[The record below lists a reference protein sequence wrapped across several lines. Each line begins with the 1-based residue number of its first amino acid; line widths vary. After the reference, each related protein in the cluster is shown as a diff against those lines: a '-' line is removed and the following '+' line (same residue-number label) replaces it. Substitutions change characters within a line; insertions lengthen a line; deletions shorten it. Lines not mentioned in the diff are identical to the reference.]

1 MRRIKKQ
8 NGFIAITSVLIISA
22 LILILGISIFHASI
36 TDQAMSSSYDD
47 GEEASFLAVACA
59 RIAFFKLKENIDYA
73 GDETVDING
82 MSCSINTIENVN
94 DRTKIISTL
103 ARVGDRPSFKRVEE
117 EIKYV
122 VESKAEDW
130 ICGDEDCAIENLKIV
145 NDSLVLQEKLIEGE
159 EIEKATRTTAFATE
173 WLGENNYASTSG
185 LKTDGDDLVLEDN
198 QTSGYRIS
206 NPFSLGE
213 VKYAGDSNIE
223 WVETLEA
230 DTEINIYTQ
239 VVYSEVIPTEATGTW
254 LLATNGQPIPEI
266 ERSTDLTNYW
276 LWVKQELKTQDVAL
290 TPRLHVLTE
299 KILEVDLVPVETEGS
314 RISSELDISGE
325 GVVKDSQIFWDKN
338 TRLNASIIVET
349 RLLIDEIWTGWEFAT
364 NGREIPGLIK
374 GTNLEEVFI
383 QTRTTFTG
391 GPKFYP
397 SLNSINIFI
406 ETK

>member
-47 GEEASFLAVACA
+47 GEEASFLADVCA
-59 RIAFFKLKENIDYA
+59 RVAFFKLKENIDYA
-73 GDETVDING
+73 GDEAVDISG

-130 ICGDEDCAIENLKIV
+130 VCGDENCVIENLKIV

-159 EIEKATRTTAFATE
+159 QIEKATRTTAVATE
-173 WLGENNYASTSG
+173 WLGENNYAFMTG
-185 LKTDGDDLVLEDN
+185 LKTDGDSLALEDN
-198 QTSGYRIS
+198 QTLGYRIS

-223 WVETLEA
+223 WVETLA
-230 DTEINIYTQ
+230 TDTEINIYTQ
-239 VVYSEVIPTEATGTW
+239 VVYSEVIPNEATGTW
-254 LLATNGQPIPEI
+254 LLVTNGQSIPEI

-276 LWVKQELKTQDVAL
+276 LWVKQELKTQDVAF
-290 TPRLHVLTE
+290 TPRLHSLTE
-299 KILEVDLVPVETEGS
+299 KVLEVDLIPVETEGS

-325 GVVKDSQIFWDKN
+325 GTVKDSQIFWEKN
-338 TRLNASIIVET
+338 TRLNASIVVEI
-349 RLLIDEIWTGWEFAT
+349 RLRIDEIWTDWEIAT
-364 NGREIPGLIK
+364 NGREISGLIK
-374 GTNLEEVFI
+374 GTNLEEFFI
-383 QTRTTFTG
+383 QTKVTFTG
-391 GPKFYP
+391 GPEFYP

-406 ETK
+406 EKK